1 MTTISSHVLDSTIG
15 DHAKWIRIE
24 CIKISA
30 DGMRHPLFNAIAD
43 DQGRITETV
52 EVNEHEEAKYEMIF
66 YSAEYFA
73 GKPANIPTDQI
84 MPEVVVR
91 FLIPNPSKNIHIPI
105 MLAPHQY
112 SIWWSA

>member
-30 DGMRHPLFNAIAD
+30 DGNRHPLFNAIAD
-43 DQGRITETV
+43 DQGRISETIAV
-52 EVNEHEEAKYEMIF
+52 TPNDGAKYEMIF
-66 YSAEYFA
+66 YSAEYFTDKPSGFQA
-73 GKPANIPTDQI
+73 GQI

-91 FLIPNPSKNIHIPI
+91 FLIPNPAKNIHIPI